1 MFEYSKQQ
9 EYSRLLLANVFAL
22 MGCGLMV
29 TAAVAYILY
38 QSPMLMSLMYGK
50 IGFFPIIIS
59 QFALVLGLSF
69 CLERLSLTAAVAM
82 FFTYAI
88 SVGITTS
95 SIFFVYDHQS
105 ISQIFIV
112 TASMF
117 GATSLY
123 GYATQRDLSRIGSL
137 AMMGIVGITIALL
150 ANACF
155 GNSSCDIMLNIVSVL
170 LFTALTAYEVQK
182 IKSVGLSHGLLVDR
196 ETMAKVAVI
205 SALSLYLNFINLF
218 LRLLSLFGR
227 RSD

>member
-1 MFEYSKQQ
+1 
-9 EYSRLLLANVFAL
+9 
-22 MGCGLMV
+22 
-29 TAAVAYILY
+29 
-38 QSPMLMSLMYGK
+38 MLMSFIYGK
-50 IGFFPIIIS
+50 IGIFPIIIS

-95 SIFFVYDHQS
+95 SIFFMYDHHS

-123 GYATQRDLSRIGSL
+123 GYVTQRDLSRIGSL
-137 AMMGIVGITIALL
+137 AMMGIMGIAIALL
-150 ANACF
+150 INACI
-155 GNSSCDIMLNIVSVL
+155 GNLFYSATLNIVSVL
-170 LFTALTAYEVQK
+170 LFTVLTAYEVQS
-182 IKSVGLSHGLLVDR
+182 IKQMGLSHGLLVDR